1 MLVFVQLQEQSGIQ
15 RTRLVI
21 VHLDY
26 MVLNVLLVISQE
38 SGKMLLINVFALLL
52 KQFGTKQFNNVNVR
66 LDYMDQNVNNAQP
79 QENGTTIQILVIAQH
94 Q

>member
-1 MLVFVQLQEQSGIQ
+1 
-15 RTRLVI
+15 
-21 VHLDY
+21 
-26 MVLNVLLVISQE
+26 
-38 SGKMLLINVFALLL
+38 MLLINVFALLL